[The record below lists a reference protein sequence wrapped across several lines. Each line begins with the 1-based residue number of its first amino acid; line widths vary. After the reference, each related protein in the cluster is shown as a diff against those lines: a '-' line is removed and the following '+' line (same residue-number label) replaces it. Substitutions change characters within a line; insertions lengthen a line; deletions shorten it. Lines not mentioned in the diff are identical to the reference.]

1 MTFTTL
7 VNATTLALAILLS
20 GVALTSEAAQPNI
33 LIITVDDM
41 NADSLGAYGCKLAD
55 TSPNIDRLAK
65 QSLRFE
71 YAHVQVGNCMP
82 SRNVMW
88 SGRYPHNNGVEGFY
102 QVKEID
108 YPVLADLMHDGGY
121 FTAIRGKVSH
131 STPYHPYQW
140 DLVLDTLPNGEKAH
154 TKDPTSYGISTSQAI
169 AAAKKAD
176 KPFCLMVNVSDPH
189 KPFYGQAKNGATFD
203 DPHKPTRVFTAD
215 EVPIPGFLF
224 DDPIVRTE
232 LAQYYSSVRRADDC
246 VGNILKSLESAG
258 KTEDT
263 FILFLSDHGM
273 PLPFAKTQLYHHST
287 WTPLMVRWPG
297 VTKANSQDQKHMVS
311 AVDFLPTLLDIAE
324 IDHPKGFDG
333 RSFEPIIR
341 GQSQPNR
348 DHVLKVYNEISGR
361 SRDPMRGIQSKK
373 HLYLFNA
380 WSNGERVMATA
391 TTGTQTCRRLA
402 QLAATNPALK
412 ARHKLYQHRVVEE
425 LFDVEKDPDCL
436 HNLIGKPEVQSE
448 LNALRAELEKQ
459 MAQTRDHMLPVF
471 QQRDD
476 ANVREAYVLKLEKE
490 AQTRRNSKGAPS
502 QRKQKL
508 ISVTLPK
515 TVASGAQTTIRI
527 THELPKRL
535 GTQKLQVTLKGGKS
549 GARIERKIVDITGTG
564 VTEVTFDV
572 PNNVTDDIVQFA
584 AFVGAEFKQSLHH
597 IQTDPIRL
605 KN

>member
-348 DHVLKVYNEISGR
+348 DHVLKVYNENSGR

>member
-348 DHVLKVYNEISGR
+348 DHVLKVYNENSGR

-412 ARHKLYQHRVVEE
+412 ARHELYQHRVVEE

>member
-297 VTKANSQDQKHMVS
+297 VTKANSHDQKHMVS

-348 DHVLKVYNEISGR
+348 DHVLKVYNENSGR